1 MFTQP
6 FSPYLC
12 QADVLR
18 TVVFEAIIYVYK
30 YEYDGYC
37 ESSLVTD
44 LVTPDLVVTAA
55 VGNKRNVIV
64 TDRDA
69 YHLKQIAVVSIEYAD
84 TILCSVLNSLST
96 VCSQKCMKYLKPK
109 HQSISCGCLIR
120 FAVQAAHCNLVFEDQ
135 TSQ

>member
-1 MFTQP
+1 MFTQS

-37 ESSLVTD
+37 ESPLVTD

-69 YHLKQIAVVSIEYAD
+69 YHL
-84 TILCSVLNSLST
+84 
-96 VCSQKCMKYLKPK
+96 
-109 HQSISCGCLIR
+109 
-120 FAVQAAHCNLVFEDQ
+120 
-135 TSQ
+135 